1 MGQKQGLTCKYRR
14 TSRICRPIKG
24 SRVYG
29 LHLQPLSRPGLSL
42 RTPCLPPPGSDL
54 SRCLPSMGL
63 HRVGLDWSDLAAA
76 AAAADSFR
84 TIALFI
90 PAFNWLH
97 LGWLDCLFLWASGQE
112 TKSLVIGLDRY
123 FVYPIITV
131 MCHMPQSKTHI
142 FKFILPKE
150 WIACFLR
157 LISSWFRRQSSEVKL
172 DLQCPKYHPPTAI
185 TSKFFGK

>member
-1 MGQKQGLTCKYRR
+1 MGQKQGLTCKSRR
-14 TSRICRPIKG
+14 TLHICRPIKG

-42 RTPCLPPPGSDL
+42 RTPCLPPPGFDL
-54 SRCLPSMGL
+54 SRRLPSMGL
-63 HRVGLDWSDLAAA
+63 HRVGHDWSDLAAAAA

-84 TIALFI
+84 TIALSI
-90 PAFNWLH
+90 PALDWLH
-97 LGWLDCLFLWASGQE
+97 LCWLDGLFLWASGNQ

-131 MCHMPQSKTHI
+131 MCHMPQSKTHV
-142 FKFILPKE
+142 FQFILPKE

-157 LISSWFRRQSSEVKL
+157 LISSWFRRQSSEVKTWSSV
-172 DLQCPKYHPPTAI
+172 PKVPPPLPL
-185 TSKFFGK
+185 